1 MNKFKYAPI
10 LLLVFSFGLVKDAV
24 CQSNYDPTDEV
35 INRHINNP
43 TDTVLLLK
51 RISDYQLD
59 DLSKVCSNRF
69 VKSPKFKRLKTLLL
83 SSNLSLALMQ
93 EARLQT
99 FFAGRNKVFIA
110 FARQYDDNQSWRF
123 SHYFKNR
130 NARDIRDNKRL
141 SQIPLRPFA
150 DQFHFADFI
159 PHFSRVMPNLEA
171 TNDVSVIFDNLVEYT
186 SKVKSLFYVVVK
198 YFRPN
203 ISSKSYKNGWL
214 LVDFGYTSQKPKKYR
229 TVFDK
234 IPDIENIQLSE
245 LEFSDE
251 PVTLTSSVIF
261 PQQQSHIMEPS
272 SRDRN
277 SHGMEIKLN
286 RPEPRS
292 LRCNNHV
299 KGAISGIFSPSY
311 VRIAFD
317 FVNFLPGSSS
327 DFNLE
332 NVAEN
337 LGYFKKYRIHLDP
350 IFLSFGDKFV
360 SIGNCSFLTPSPGVR
375 YFDIDI
381 SKLGKQIKNVK
392 FGVTDKASYI
402 DFYY

>member
-10 LLLVFSFGLVKDAV
+10 LLLVFSFGLAKDAV
-24 CQSNYDPTDEV
+24 CQSYYDPTDEV

-51 RISDYQLD
+51 RVSDHRLD
-59 DLSKVCSNRF
+59 ELSKLCSNRF
-69 VKSPKFKRLKTLLL
+69 VKSPKFNRLKTLLL

-123 SHYFKNR
+123 SHYFRNR

-150 DQFHFADFI
+150 DRFHFTDFI
-159 PHFSRVMPNLEA
+159 PHFSTVMPNLEA
-171 TNDVSVIFDNLVEYT
+171 TDDVSVIFDNLVEYT

-203 ISSKSYKNGWL
+203 LSRKSYKNGWL

-234 IPDIENIQLSE
+234 IPDIKNIQLSE
-245 LEFSDE
+245 LELSDE
-251 PVTLTSSVIF
+251 PVTLTSSVRF
-261 PQQQSHIMEPS
+261 FQRQSHIIEPS
-272 SRDRN
+272 SKDRN

-286 RPEPRS
+286 RPKPHS
-292 LRCNNHV
+292 LKCHNHV
-299 KGAISGIFSPSY
+299 SSGY
-311 VRIAFD
+311 VRIAFY

-327 DFNLE
+327 DFKFE
-332 NVAEN
+332 NFTKN
-337 LGYFKKYRIHLDP
+337 LGYFNKYRIHLDP

-360 SIGNCSFLTPSPGVR
+360 SIGNCNFLRTYPRTG

-381 SKLGKQIKNVK
+381 SKLGKPIKDVK
-392 FGVTDKASYI
+392 FGVTERASYI
-402 DFYY
+402 DFEY